1 MTNVWNE
8 IIYGS
13 DRKRE
18 NNLFC
23 IYNKLHCFVVIH
35 NSCYN
40 KYGLNVLFLFTKV
53 YINYR
58 RMLSLLFFKDGFHI
72 YNNKAL
78 YFCTKGKG
86 CTDDNQ
92 WSGWFGKYIIYCL
105 SVTLLFFLSGRY
117 ERC

>member
-8 IIYGS
+8 IIYRS

-23 IYNKLHCFVVIH
+23 IYNKLHSFVVIP
-35 NSCYN
+35 NSCNN
-40 KYGLNVLFLFTKV
+40 KYGLNVLFLITKV
-53 YINYR
+53 SLNYR

-78 YFCTKGKG
+78 YFVRKEKGALTMVISLIFYVFT
-86 CTDDNQ
+86 CISFIRNI
-92 WSGWFGKYIIYCL
+92 SIFN
-105 SVTLLFFLSGRY
+105 
-117 ERC
+117 

>member
-23 IYNKLHCFVVIH
+23 IYNKLHCFVVIP
-35 NSCYN
+35 NSCN
-40 KYGLNVLFLFTKV
+40 KKYGLNFLFLLTKV

-58 RMLSLLFFKDGFHI
+58 RMVITFFKDGFDL
-72 YNNKAL
+72 YDNKAV

-86 CTDDNQ
+86 CTDDGHFN
-92 WSGWFGKYIIYCL
+92 YI
-105 SVTLLFFLSGRY
+105 LLFYL
-117 ERC
+117 